1 MRSICSAL
9 ALAVVV
15 LFAADAARAFNV
27 TIEDHPQIPQYFLA
41 VAKDTQTFF
50 ALGRRSPLT
59 VLSKLACSTG
69 QESGD
74 KRKEGDL
81 KTPEGVYFVERK
93 LSKGLDF
100 KLYGDL
106 AFTLN
111 YPNPI
116 DKLKGKTGRGIWIHG
131 RGYPITPRETQ
142 GCVALNTPD
151 LRRLEATLESGTPVV
166 IASDVRVADKAGEVS
181 RTAKELADRV
191 QAWATSW
198 ERRSDDFFDFYD
210 QKVFTE
216 ADAPS
221 FKAFRDNKERI
232 FASKPW
238 IEVACFDVRALPGPD
253 YWVTWFGQYYRTD
266 SHASQGVKRLYW
278 QKDAKGK
285 WVIVG
290 AEYVQAD
297 RDYERLYV
305 ERADKQIQKMVESW
319 RKSWEKADY
328 DAYARWYV
336 PAAVQDGRQGLLAI
350 MDHKKSVWQKNAPRR
365 VALSGVKVA
374 KHEKGFKVTFK
385 QDYQSASG
393 YADSGYK
400 TLILE
405 PSPIGWR
412 IISELWSNTPS

>member
-1 MRSICSAL
+1 MTSFRTLL
-9 ALAVVV
+9 ALATM
-15 LFAADAARAFNV
+15 LLSWTGEAWAFKL
-27 TIEDHPQIPQYFLA
+27 TIEDHPQIPGYFLA
-41 VAKDTQTFF
+41 VSKDTQTFF
-50 ALGRRSPLT
+50 ALGRRSPLS
-59 VLSKLACSTG
+59 VLNKLACSTG
-69 QESGD
+69 QSQGD
-74 KRKEGDL
+74 KAKAGDL
-81 KTPEGVYFVERK
+81 KTPEGVYFVGRK
-93 LSKGLDF
+93 LSKGLDY

-111 YPNPI
+111 YPNPV
-116 DKLKGKTGRGIWIHG
+116 DRLKGKTGGGIWIHG
-131 RGYPITPRETQ
+131 RGYPIVPRETQ

-151 LRRLEATLESGTPVV
+151 LRRLEATLDPGTPVV
-166 IASDVRVADKAGEVS
+166 IASDVQVADKAGNTS

-191 QAWATSW
+191 HKWATSW
-198 ERRSDDFFDFYD
+198 ERRSDDFFAYYD

-216 ADAPS
+216 PGAAN

-266 SHASQGVKRLYW
+266 SHSSQGVKRLYW
-278 QKDAKGK
+278 QKDAKGA

-290 AEYVQAD
+290 AEYAPAD
-297 RDYERLYV
+297 RDYEQLYV
-305 ERADKQIQKMVESW
+305 ERAGQQIVKMVESW
-319 RKSWEKADY
+319 RKSWEKADL

-350 MDHKKSVWQKNAPRR
+350 MDHKKAVWEKNAPRR
-365 VALSGVKVA
+365 VSLSDIRTA
-374 KHEKGFKVTFK
+374 KHEKGFKVTFR
-385 QDYQSASG
+385 QEYQSASG
-393 YADSGYK
+393 YADAGFK

-412 IISELWSNTPS
+412 IVSELWSNTPS